1 MAFWIVLLLCQ
12 VSLKRGCVGGGGGG
26 GWGEP
31 PRLSSRGCTG
41 WVGNAS
47 LPLNNPSISK
57 STRRLYGKPSTSL
70 LSQGRSHLLGRAP
83 GSPCRA
89 FWFFQAARLP
99 PHPSTP
105 SPRGFSH
112 FSLPPPP
119 PIPIKSPGHK
129 ASLEPRGSSHS
140 LPLLSSFSV
149 VLSSAFSPP

>member
-12 VSLKRGCVGGGGGG
+12 VSLKRGYVGGGG

-31 PRLSSRGCTG
+31 PRYSSPGCTG

-57 STRRLYGKPSTSL
+57 STRRLYGKPNTSL

-89 FWFFQAARLP
+89 FRFFQAARMP

-105 SPRGFSH
+105 SPWGFSH
-112 FSLPPPP
+112 SPFPLSPCQFLLE
-119 PIPIKSPGHK
+119 SPGHK
-129 ASLEPRGSSHS
+129 ASLERRGSSHS
-140 LPLLSSFSV
+140 LSP
-149 VLSSAFSPP
+149 FSPFSLSYFP